1 MNTPVCPECGS
12 SNLHF
17 DATAVWDPNLQHT
30 VLLTSYDDFE
40 CGDCGAKG
48 KGPNWR
54 NPMKA
59 VLTITVEYDVSEAKG
74 LKDPKREI
82 EDLLMAASDHLASHG
97 LLSGET
103 EMTVEQ
109 WESGV
114 TVAP

>member
-1 MNTPVCPECGS
+1 MKTPVCPACGS
-12 SNLHF
+12 PKLRF
-17 DATAVWDPNLQHT
+17 DATAVWDPVTQQMEM
-30 VLLTSYDDFE
+30 VTSYNIFKCEE
-40 CGDCGAKG
+40 CGASGISPDWKHL
-48 KGPNWR
+48 
-54 NPMKA
+54 MKA

-82 EDLLMAASDHLASHG
+82 EDLLMAASDHLASNG

-114 TVAP
+114 TVEP